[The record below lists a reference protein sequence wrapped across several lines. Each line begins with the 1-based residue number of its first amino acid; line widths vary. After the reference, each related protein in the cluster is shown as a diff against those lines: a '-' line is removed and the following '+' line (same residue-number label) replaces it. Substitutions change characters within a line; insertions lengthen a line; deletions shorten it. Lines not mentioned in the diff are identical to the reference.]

1 MRIGTDILDL
11 KEFPDYLEGNEKRF
25 FQDNF
30 TENEIK
36 HTLLKNSPNME
47 FARLF
52 SIKES
57 LVKADNKLLNT
68 NFNYIEVLSENGSI
82 SFGNC
87 EISSSIGGDY
97 CISIVISI

>member
-1 MRIGTDILDL
+1 MRIGIDILDL
-11 KEFPDYLEGNEKRF
+11 KEFPDYIDVNEKRF

-36 HTLLKNSPNME
+36 HILLKNSPNKE

-57 LVKADNKLLNT
+57 LVKANNKLLNT
-68 NFNYIEVLSENGSI
+68 SK
-82 SFGNC
+82 
-87 EISSSIGGDY
+87 
-97 CISIVISI
+97 

>member
-11 KEFPDYLEGNEKRF
+11 KEFPNYIEGNEKRF

-36 HTLLKNSPNME
+36 HTLLKNDPNME

-57 LVKADNKLLNT
+57 IIKANNIFLNT
-68 NFNYIEVLSENGSI
+68 NFNRIEMLSKKGSI
-82 SFGNC
+82 SFRNC
-87 EISSSIGGDY
+87 KISSSIDEDY
-97 CISIVISI
+97 CISTVACI

>member
-1 MRIGTDILDL
+1 MQIGVDILNL
-11 KEFPDYLEGNEKRF
+11 NEFPDYKDVNEKRF

-36 HTLLKNSPNME
+36 HISLRDNPNKE

-68 NFNYIEVLSENGSI
+68 NFNYIELLSEDGSI
-82 SFGNC
+82 SFRNFV
-87 EISSSIGGDY
+87 ISSSTTGDL
-97 CISIVISI
+97 CTSTVMSI